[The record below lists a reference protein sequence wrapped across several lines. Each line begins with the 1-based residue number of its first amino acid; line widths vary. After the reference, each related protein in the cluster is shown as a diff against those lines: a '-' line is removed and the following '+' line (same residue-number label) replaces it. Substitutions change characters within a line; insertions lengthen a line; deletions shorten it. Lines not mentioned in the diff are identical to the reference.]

1 MEKSLL
7 SIYSYFEKN
16 RRIFY
21 AVFVAAFL
29 FITYFALQVKF
40 EEDISKIIPKDKKIE
55 KLNEIFQ
62 NSKFIDKL
70 VIMVSLKDTNA
81 QKPDSLAAFAD
92 EFGAAVQNKLS
103 PYIKKVNFKVDDEV
117 VLKLFETINQRL
129 PIYLNEKDYLTIDTL
144 ITPEKVKASLQNDIR
159 TLSSPAGLALKK
171 IISNDPVGLSFI
183 GLKKLQ
189 QLQYD
194 KNFELYDDY
203 VITRDHKTLL
213 MFISPAYPPNNTG
226 KNAFFLEGL
235 DHIIDDLGS
244 KDFKSINATY
254 FGAVAGYAGNALQLR
269 EDTGITLG
277 ITIIVLVLF
286 LGLYFRKK
294 SAPLII
300 LIPVLFGGLFS
311 LTAIYFIK
319 GGLSVIALG
328 TGSVVLGIAVN
339 YSLHVFNHY
348 RHTKSVEQVIKDL
361 MLPLTIG
368 SFTTIGGFFC
378 LEFVQSEMLKDL
390 GLFAGFSLIG
400 ASFCSLVFLPQF
412 ITTKKEQGHHKIIQF
427 SWIDKMASY
436 NPEYNKFIV
445 IGIVVLTV
453 VFGYTANFVT
463 FEFDITDMN
472 YMSPKLKQAETK
484 LNRINK
490 FSLQS
495 VYLVTEGKTL
505 NEALVNN
512 EKLSDKIEKL
522 KEKNIVIKYS
532 GVSSLIISD
541 SLQKVRIERW
551 NKYWTAEKKQ
561 KLFATLE
568 QEGIAMGFRAS
579 AFDKFKTLLNKN
591 FDVADKNNM
600 AEIRKSFLDDFINE
614 AKGHSTVVTLVQT
627 SPKNKPVIYDAFKDN
642 PDVTVVDKQYL
653 TNKLVQIINSDF
665 TKIAVMSS
673 MLVLIVLWLTYG
685 RIELTLVSFIPMFI
699 SMIWIL
705 GLMGIFG
712 IGFNIINIIISALI
726 FGLGDDYSLYIMDGL
741 LQEYKTGKK
750 ILSSYKTSIFLSAI
764 TTVTGLG
771 VLIFARHPALKSIAF
786 ISIIGIC
793 CVVIMAQI
801 LIPFLFSILVKNRTM
816 KKQFPWTFTGFL
828 KSIFA
833 FSYFVTGCI
842 ILTILGL
849 LFKLNPF
856 SKEKGKFVYHYIL
869 SKLAWSMIYIMANV
883 KKKIIDPQ
891 YANFSEPAV
900 IISNHQSFLDILS
913 MVMLHPRLIL
923 LTNNW
928 VWNSPVFGA
937 VARMADF
944 YPVAR
949 GAENSIELLAGRV
962 KQGYSIVIFPEG
974 TRSVDGEIKRFHKGA
989 FYLAEQLNIDILPVL
1004 IHGTGYTMTKG
1015 DFLLKDGK
1023 ISIKYLPRIKQ
1034 NDARFGTGY
1043 AEKTKLISRYY
1054 KEEFKQLSRETERPA
1069 YFKEQLIYNYLY
1081 KGPILEWH
1089 LKLKLRIEK
1098 NYQLFHELLPAKGKM
1113 LNIGCGYGFMAYL
1126 LHFASKEREITG
1138 IDADE
1143 DKIETASNCFSKDNK
1158 INFIF
1163 GDVLVFSFET
1173 YDAIIMAGVLHNM
1186 QPADQKLVI
1195 AKCISSLNPGG
1206 LLIIRAGNK
1215 DLTQRNSGN
1224 VLTRFFSTNFFK
1236 FNRTTSDGLPWLS
1249 GQLVKDVAAAHHMKC
1264 IAADEAKYTSDIV
1277 FIIKNEPLNNGEF

>member
-7 SIYSYFEKN
+7 IIYHYFAKN
-16 RRIFY
+16 RRAFY
-21 AVFVAAFL
+21 LVFAATFL

-70 VIMVSLKDTNA
+70 VIMVSLKDTTA
-81 QKPDSLAAFAD
+81 QNPDSLVAYAD
-92 EFGAAVQNKLS
+92 VFGAAVQDKLA
-103 PYIKKVNFKVDDEV
+103 PYIRKVNFRIDDEIA
-117 VLKLFETINQRL
+117 LKLFETISQRL

-144 ITPEKVKASLQNDIR
+144 ITPEKVKATLQSDIR
-159 TLSSPAGLALKK
+159 TLSSPAGIALKK
-171 IISNDPVGLSFI
+171 IIVNDPVGLSFI

-203 VITRDHKTLL
+203 VITKDHKSLL
-213 MFISPAYPPNNTG
+213 MFITPAYPPNNTG
-226 KNAFFLEGL
+226 KNTLFLKGL
-235 DHIIDDLGS
+235 DNILNDLNS
-244 KDFKSINATY
+244 KGFKNINASY
-254 FGAVAGYAGNALQLR
+254 FGAVAGFVSNASQLR
-269 EDTGITLG
+269 QDTNLTLG
-277 ITIIVLVLF
+277 ITVVVLVLF

-294 SAPLII
+294 RAPFII
-300 LIPVLFGGLFS
+300 LIPVLFGALFS
-311 LTAIYFIK
+311 LTIIYFVK
-319 GGLSVIALG
+319 GSLSVIALG
-328 TGSVVLGIAVN
+328 TGSVVLGIAIN

-348 RHTKSVEQVIKDL
+348 RHTKSIEQVIKDL
-361 MLPLTIG
+361 TLPLTVG

-400 ASFCSLVFLPQF
+400 ASLCSLIFLPQF
-412 ITTKKEQGHHKIIQF
+412 ISTKKEQSQHKIIQF

-445 IGIVVLTV
+445 IGIILLTV
-453 VFGYTANFVT
+453 AFGYTANYVT
-463 FEFDITDMN
+463 FEFDLADMS
-472 YMSPKLKQAETK
+472 YMTPKLKLAEAK

-495 VYLVTEGKTL
+495 VYLVTEGQTL
-505 NEALVNN
+505 DDALVNN
-512 EKLSDKIEKL
+512 EKLSAEIEVL
-522 KEKNIVIKYS
+522 KQKNIVIKYS

-541 SLQKVRIERW
+541 SLQKERIERW
-551 NKYWTAEKKQ
+551 NKYWTPEKKKQ
-561 KLFATLE
+561 LFAALE
-568 QEGIAMGFRAS
+568 QQGIAMGFKAA
-579 AFDKFKTLLNKN
+579 AFDNFKALLNK
-591 FDVADKNNM
+591 DYPIGDKQNL
-600 AEIRKSFLDDFINE
+600 AAIRKSFLDDFINE
-614 AKGHSTVVTLVQT
+614 KPGHSTVVTLVQT
-627 SPKNKPVIYDAFKDN
+627 TPKNKAAVYDAFKDN
-642 PDVTVVDKQYL
+642 PNVTVVDKQYI
-653 TNKLVQIINSDF
+653 TTKLVQIINSDF
-665 TKIAVMSS
+665 TQIAVMSS
-673 MLVLIVLWLTYG
+673 LLVLIVLWLTYG

-705 GLMGIFG
+705 GIMGIFG

-764 TTVTGLG
+764 TTITGLG

-801 LIPFLFSILVKNRTM
+801 LIPFLFNILVRNRTE
-816 KKQFPWTFTGFL
+816 KKRFPWTFTGFL

-842 ILTILGL
+842 LLTILGF

-856 SKEKGKFVYHYIL
+856 NKEKGKFVYHYIL
-869 SKLAWSMIYIMANV
+869 SKFTKSMIYIMMNV
-883 KKKIIDPQ
+883 KKEIIGPQ
-891 YANFSEPAV
+891 HANFSDPAV
-900 IISNHQSFLDILS
+900 IICNHQSFLDILS
-913 MVMLHPRLIL
+913 MVMLHPKLIL

-944 YPVAR
+944 YPVAN
-949 GAENSIELLAGRV
+949 GAENSIELLADRV
-962 KQGYSIVIFPEG
+962 KHGYSVVIFPEG
-974 TRSVDGEIKRFHKGA
+974 TRTVDGEIKRFHKGA

-1023 ISIKYLPRIKQ
+1023 ITIKYLPRIKQ
-1034 NDARFGTGY
+1034 GDTQFGTGY
-1043 AEKTKLISRYY
+1043 SERTKLIGRYFKDEY
-1054 KEEFKQLSRETERPA
+1054 KKLSIAIEQPV

-1081 KGPILEWH
+1081 KGPLLEWQ
-1089 LKLKLRIEK
+1089 LKIKLWREK

-1113 LNIGCGYGFMAYL
+1113 LDIGSDYGFMTYL
-1126 LHFASKEREITG
+1126 LHFASKEREFTG
-1138 IDADE
+1138 IDNDE
-1143 DKIETASNCFSKDNK
+1143 EKVEMANNCFSKDNK

-1163 GDVLVFSFET
+1163 ADILEFPLDN
-1173 YDAIIMAGVLHNM
+1173 YDAIIMADALAGVH
-1186 QPADQKLVI
+1186 QADQKLI
-1195 AKCISSLNPGG
+1195 IEKCISHLNPEGR
-1206 LLIIRAGNK
+1206 LIIRTDNK
-1215 DLTQRNSGN
+1215 DLNSKEK
-1224 VLTRFFSTNFFK
+1224 SA
-1236 FNRTTSDGLPWLS
+1236 SYLS
-1249 GQLVKDVAAAHHMKC
+1249 GQLVEDVAAANGMQCAVINQVKN
-1264 IAADEAKYTSDIV
+1264 TTDIV
-1277 FIIKNEPLNNGEF
+1277 FVINRGG

>member
-7 SIYSYFEKN
+7 SIYSYFAKN
-16 RRIFY
+16 RRVFYIFFG
-21 AVFVAAFL
+21 ASFFL
-29 FITYFALQVKF
+29 MTYFALKVKF
-40 EEDISKIIPKDKKIE
+40 EEDISKVIPKDKKIE

-70 VIMVSLKDTNA
+70 VIMVSLKDTTAN
-81 QKPDSLAAFAD
+81 KPDSLVAFAN
-92 EFGAAVQNKLS
+92 EFGDTVQTQLK

-117 VLKLFETINQRL
+117 VLNLFETISQRL
-129 PIYLNEKDYLTIDTL
+129 PIILNEKDYLAIDTL
-144 ITPEKVKASLQNDIR
+144 ITPEKVKESLQYDLR
-159 TLSSPAGLALKK
+159 TISSPTGIGLKK
-171 IISNDPVGLSFI
+171 IISTDPVGLSFI

-203 VITRDHKTLL
+203 VMTKDHKTLL
-213 MFISPAYPPNNTG
+213 LFITPVYPPNNTE
-226 KNAFFLEGL
+226 KNAQFLAGL
-235 DHIIDDLGS
+235 DNIISNLS
-244 KDFKSINATY
+244 NKEFKSINATY
-254 FGAVAGYAGNALQLR
+254 FGSTAGFVGNALQMRQDIYL
-269 EDTGITLG
+269 TLG
-277 ITIIVLVLF
+277 ITIIVLVVF

-294 SAPLII
+294 TAPFII

-319 GGLSVIALG
+319 GSLSVIALG
-328 TGSVVLGIAVN
+328 TGSVVLGIAIN

-348 RHTKSVEQVIKDL
+348 RHTKSVKQVIKDL
-361 MLPLTIG
+361 TMPLTIG

-412 ITTKKEQGHHKIIQF
+412 ITSRKEQKHHKVIQF

-445 IGIVVLTV
+445 IGIILLTV
-453 VFGYTANFVT
+453 VFGYTANYVT
-463 FEFDITDMN
+463 FEFDLADMN
-472 YMSPKLKQAETK
+472 YITPKLKVAQAK

-495 VYLVTEGKTL
+495 VYLVTEGHTL
-505 NEALVNN
+505 NDALANN
-512 EKLSDKIEKL
+512 EKLSNEIEAL
-522 KEKNIVIKYS
+522 KEKNVVIKYS

-541 SLQKVRIERW
+541 SLQKARIERW
-551 NKYWTAEKKQ
+551 EKYWTAEKKQ
-561 KLFATLE
+561 KLFATLQ
-568 QEGIAMGFRAS
+568 QEGLPMGFKAS
-579 AFDKFKTLLNKN
+579 AFDKFKTMLNKTYGL
-591 FDVADKNNM
+591 ADKQNM
-600 AEIRKSFLDDFINE
+600 AELRKSFLDDFINE
-614 AKGHSTVVTLVQT
+614 SATHATVVTLVQT
-627 SPKNKPVIYDAFKDN
+627 TPQNKQKVYDAFKDN
-642 PDVTVVDKQYL
+642 PNVTVVDKQYL

-665 TKIAVMSS
+665 TQIAIMSS

-712 IGFNIINIIISALI
+712 IEFNIINIIISALI

-741 LQEYKTGKK
+741 QQEYKTGKK

-771 VLIFARHPALKSIAF
+771 VLIFAKHPALKSIAF

-801 LIPFLFSILVKNRTM
+801 LIPFLFNNLVRNRTI

-833 FSYFVTGCI
+833 FTYFVTGCI
-842 ILTILGL
+842 ILTVLGL

-856 SKEKGKFVYHYIL
+856 KKETGKLVYHFIL
-869 SKLAWSMIYIMANV
+869 SKFTWSMIYIMVNV
-883 KKKIIDPQ
+883 KKKIIDKQ
-891 YANFSEPAV
+891 YADFSEPSV
-900 IISNHQSFLDILS
+900 IIANHQSFLDILS
-913 MVMLHPRLIL
+913 IVMLNPRLVF

-937 VARMADF
+937 IARMADF

-949 GAENSIELLAGRV
+949 GAENSIELLADRV
-962 KQGYSIVIFPEG
+962 KHGYSIVIFPEG

-989 FYLAEQLNIDILPVL
+989 FFLAEQLNLDIMPIL

-1034 NDARFGTGY
+1034 TDTRFGVGY
-1043 AEKTKLISRYY
+1043 AEKTKLISRYF
-1054 KEEFKQLSRETERPA
+1054 KDEFEKLSIETECPS
-1069 YFKEQLIYNYLY
+1069 YFKEQLIYNFLY
-1081 KGPILEWH
+1081 KGPVLEWK
-1089 LKLKLRIEK
+1089 LKLKLRLEK
-1098 NYQLFHELLPAKGKM
+1098 NYQLYHELAPAKGKM
-1113 LNIGCGYGFMAYL
+1113 LDVGCGFGFMTYL
-1126 LHFASKEREITG
+1126 LHFASKDREFTG
-1138 IDADE
+1138 IDLDE
-1143 DKIETASNCFSKDNK
+1143 DKIEMANNCFSKDSK

-1163 GDVLVFSFET
+1163 GDALEFVFET
-1173 YDAIIMAGVLHNM
+1173 YDAIFMADVLHYM
-1186 QPADQKLVI
+1186 RPDEQKLLI
-1195 AKCISSLNPGG
+1195 EKSISHLNPGG
-1206 LLIIRAGNK
+1206 VLIIRADNK
-1215 DLTQRNSGN
+1215 DVNRQNKGEGFA
-1224 VLTRFFSTNFFK
+1224 RFFSTDFFK
-1236 FNRTTSDGLPWLS
+1236 FDKTDQGDISYLS
-1249 GQLVKDVAAAHHMKC
+1249 GQLVKDVAATHRKEC
-1264 IAADEAKYTSDIV
+1264 TVIDQNKNTSDIV
-1277 FIIKNEPLNNGEF
+1277 FVIE

>member
-7 SIYSYFEKN
+7 GIYSYFAKN
-16 RRIFY
+16 RRPFYIIF
-21 AVFVAAFL
+21 AAAFL
-29 FITYFALQVKF
+29 FITYFASRVKL
-40 EEDISKIIPKDKKIE
+40 EEDISKIIPKDKKID

-70 VIMVSLKDTNA
+70 VIMVSLKDTTA
-81 QKPDSLAAFAD
+81 EKPDSLVAYAD
-92 EFGAAVQNKLS
+92 EFGTTVQKKLNH
-103 PYIKKVNFKVDDEV
+103 YIKKVNFKVDDEV
-117 VLKLFETINQRL
+117 ALKLFETISQRL
-129 PIYLNEKDYLTIDTL
+129 PIYLNDKDYLTIDTL
-144 ITPEKVKASLQNDIR
+144 ITPEKVKASLQYDIR
-159 TLSSPAGLALKK
+159 TLSSPTGIALKK

-194 KNFELYDDY
+194 KNFELYDGY
-203 VITRDHKTLL
+203 VVTKDHKNLL
-213 MFISPAYPPNNTG
+213 MFIAPAYPPNNTG
-226 KNAFFLEGL
+226 ENAIFLQGL
-235 DHIIDDLGS
+235 DNVLNDLS
-244 KDFKSINATY
+244 SQNFKGINASY
-254 FGAVAGYAGNALQLR
+254 FGAVAGFAGNAVQLR
-269 EDTGITLG
+269 QDTGLTLT

-300 LIPVLFGGLFS
+300 LIPVLFGALFS
-311 LTAIYFIK
+311 LTVIYFIK

-328 TGSVVLGIAVN
+328 TGSVVLGIAIN

-412 ITTKKEQGHHKIIQF
+412 ITTKQEKQHHKIIQF
-427 SWIDKMASY
+427 SWIDKMAAY

-445 IGIVVLTV
+445 ICIVVLTI
-453 VFGYTANFVT
+453 VFGYTANYVS
-463 FEFDITDMN
+463 FEFDLAGMN
-472 YMSPKLKQAETK
+472 YMSPKLKQAEAK
-484 LNRINK
+484 LNKINK

-505 NEALVNN
+505 DEALVNN
-512 EKLSDKIEKL
+512 EKLSDQIETLQK
-522 KEKNIVIKYS
+522 KNIVIKYS

-541 SLQKVRIERW
+541 SLQKTRIERW
-551 NKYWTAEKKQ
+551 KKYWTDEKKQ

-568 QEGIAMGFRAS
+568 QQGIAIGFKAT

-591 FDVADKNNM
+591 YDVADKQNM

-614 AKGHSTVVTLVQT
+614 RAGHSTVVTLVQT
-627 SPKNKPVIYDAFKDN
+627 TPKNKPVIYDAFKDN
-642 PDVTVVDKQYL
+642 QNVTVVDKQYL
-653 TNKLVQIINSDF
+653 TNKLVLIINSDF

-673 MLVLIVLWLTYG
+673 LLVLTVLWLTYG
-685 RIELTLVSFIPMFI
+685 RIELTLVSFIPMFT

-705 GLMGIFG
+705 GLMGILS
-712 IGFNIINIIISALI
+712 IEFNIINIIISALI

-750 ILSSYKTSIFLSAI
+750 VMSSYKTSIFLSAI
-764 TTVTGLG
+764 TTITGLG
-771 VLIFARHPALKSIAF
+771 VLIFAQHPALKSIAF

-801 LIPFLFSILVKNRTM
+801 LIPFLFNILVRNRTV

-828 KSIFA
+828 KSVFA

-842 ILTILGL
+842 ILTILGF
-849 LFKLNPF
+849 LFKLIPF
-856 SKEKGKFVYHYIL
+856 SKEKVKFVYHYII
-869 SKLAWSMIYIMANV
+869 SKLTWSMMYIMINV

-891 YANFSEPAV
+891 HADFSEPAIV
-900 IISNHQSFLDILS
+900 ISNHQSFLDILS
-913 MVMLHPRLIL
+913 MVMLHPKLIL

-937 VARMADF
+937 IARMADF
-944 YPVAR
+944 YPVAH
-949 GAENSIELLAGRV
+949 GAENSIELLADRV
-962 KQGYSIVIFPEG
+962 KHGYSIVVFPEG
-974 TRSVDGEIKRFHKGA
+974 TRAVDGEIKRFHKGA
-989 FYLAEQLNIDILPVL
+989 FYLAEQLNIDVLPIL

-1023 ISIKYLPRIKQ
+1023 ISIKFLPRIKQ
-1034 NDARFGTGY
+1034 SDTRFGIGY
-1043 AEKTKLISRYY
+1043 AEKTKLIGRYF
-1054 KEEFKQLSRETERPA
+1054 KEQFKQFSIENEQPG

-1089 LKLKLRIEK
+1089 LKIKLRIEK
-1098 NYQLFHELLPAKGKM
+1098 NYQIFHELLPPKGKM
-1113 LNIGCGYGFMAYL
+1113 LDIGCGYGFMPYL
-1126 LHFASKEREITG
+1126 LHFTSKEREFTG
-1138 IDADE
+1138 IDNDE
-1143 DKIETASNCFSKDNK
+1143 DKIETANNCFSKDNK

-1163 GDVLVFSFET
+1163 GNALELPFDT
-1173 YDAIIMAGVLHNM
+1173 YDAIIMADVLPSM
-1186 QPADQKLVI
+1186 QAKDQKLI
-1195 AKCISSLNPGG
+1195 IEKCIDHLNPGG
-1206 LLIIRAGNK
+1206 MLIIRTDNKNLTQKDTGTILTRIFSPKPFIFNRATSNGSPCLSSQFVK
-1215 DLTQRNSGN
+1215 DLA
-1224 VLTRFFSTNFFK
+1224 TNQNIK
-1236 FNRTTSDGLPWLS
+1236 YTVIDN
-1249 GQLVKDVAAAHHMKC
+1249 
-1264 IAADEAKYTSDIV
+1264 EKYTSDIV
-1277 FIIKNEPLNNGEF
+1277 FVLERRQLN

>member
-7 SIYSYFEKN
+7 IIYHYFAKN
-16 RRIFY
+16 RRAFY
-21 AVFVAAFL
+21 LVFAATFL

-70 VIMVSLKDTNA
+70 VIMVSLKDTTA
-81 QKPDSLAAFAD
+81 QNPDSLVAYAD
-92 EFGAAVQNKLS
+92 VFGAAVHDKLA
-103 PYIKKVNFKVDDEV
+103 PYIRKVNFRIDDEIA
-117 VLKLFETINQRL
+117 LKLFETISQRL

-144 ITPEKVKASLQNDIR
+144 ITPEKVKATLQSDIR
-159 TLSSPAGLALKK
+159 TLSSPAGIALKK
-171 IISNDPVGLSFI
+171 IIVNDPVGLSFI

-203 VITRDHKTLL
+203 VITKDHKSLL
-213 MFISPAYPPNNTG
+213 MFITPAYPPNNTG
-226 KNAFFLEGL
+226 KNTLFLKGL
-235 DHIIDDLGS
+235 DNILNDLNS
-244 KDFKSINATY
+244 KGFKNINASY
-254 FGAVAGYAGNALQLR
+254 FGAVAGFVSNASQLR
-269 EDTGITLG
+269 QDTNLTLG
-277 ITIIVLVLF
+277 ITVVVLVLF

-294 SAPLII
+294 RAPFII
-300 LIPVLFGGLFS
+300 LIPVLFGALFS
-311 LTAIYFIK
+311 LTIIYFVK
-319 GGLSVIALG
+319 GSLSVIALG
-328 TGSVVLGIAVN
+328 TGSVVLGIAIN

-348 RHTKSVEQVIKDL
+348 RHTKSIEQVIKDL
-361 MLPLTIG
+361 TLPLTVG

-400 ASFCSLVFLPQF
+400 ASLCSLIFLPQF
-412 ITTKKEQGHHKIIQF
+412 ISTKKEQSQHKIIQF

-445 IGIVVLTV
+445 IGIILLTV
-453 VFGYTANFVT
+453 AFGYTANYVT
-463 FEFDITDMN
+463 FEFDLADMS
-472 YMSPKLKQAETK
+472 YMTPKLKLAEAK

-505 NEALVNN
+505 DDALVNN
-512 EKLSDKIEKL
+512 EKLSAEIEVL
-522 KEKNIVIKYS
+522 KQKNIVIKYS

-541 SLQKVRIERW
+541 SLQKERIERW
-551 NKYWTAEKKQ
+551 NKYWTPEKKKQ
-561 KLFATLE
+561 LFATLE
-568 QEGIAMGFRAS
+568 QQGVAMGFKAA
-579 AFDKFKTLLNKN
+579 AFDNFKALLNK
-591 FDVADKNNM
+591 DYPIGDKQNL
-600 AEIRKSFLDDFINE
+600 AAIRKSFLDDFINE
-614 AKGHSTVVTLVQT
+614 KPGHSTVVTLVQT
-627 SPKNKPVIYDAFKDN
+627 TPKNKAAVYDAFKDN
-642 PDVTVVDKQYL
+642 PNVTVVDKQYI
-653 TNKLVQIINSDF
+653 TTKLVQIINSDF
-665 TKIAVMSS
+665 TRIAVMSS
-673 MLVLIVLWLTYG
+673 LLVLIVLWLTYG

-705 GLMGIFG
+705 GIMGIFG

-764 TTVTGLG
+764 TTITGLG

-801 LIPFLFSILVKNRTM
+801 LIPFLFNILVRNRTE
-816 KKQFPWTFTGFL
+816 KKRFPWTFTGFL

-842 ILTILGL
+842 LLTILGF

-856 SKEKGKFVYHYIL
+856 NKEKGKFVYHYIL
-869 SKLAWSMIYIMANV
+869 SKFTKSMIYIMMNV
-883 KKKIIDPQ
+883 KKEIIDPQ
-891 YANFSEPAV
+891 HANFSDPAV
-900 IISNHQSFLDILS
+900 IICNHQSFLDILS
-913 MVMLHPRLIL
+913 MVMLHPKLIL

-944 YPVAR
+944 YPVAN
-949 GAENSIELLAGRV
+949 GAENSIELLADRV
-962 KQGYSIVIFPEG
+962 KHGYSVVIFPEG
-974 TRSVDGEIKRFHKGA
+974 TRTVDGEIKRFHKGA

-1023 ISIKYLPRIKQ
+1023 ITIKYLPRIKQ
-1034 NDARFGTGY
+1034 GDTQFGTGY
-1043 AEKTKLISRYY
+1043 SERTKLIGRYFKDEY
-1054 KEEFKQLSRETERPA
+1054 KKLSIAIEQPA

-1081 KGPILEWH
+1081 KGPLLEWQ
-1089 LKLKLRIEK
+1089 LKIKLWREK

-1113 LNIGCGYGFMAYL
+1113 LDVGSDYGFMTYL
-1126 LHFASKEREITG
+1126 LHFASKEREFTG
-1138 IDADE
+1138 VDNDE
-1143 DKIETASNCFSKDNK
+1143 EKVEMANNCFSKDNK

-1163 GDVLVFSFET
+1163 ADILEFPFES
-1173 YDAIIMAGVLHNM
+1173 YDAIIMADALAGV
-1186 QPADQKLVI
+1186 QQADKKLI
-1195 AKCISSLNPGG
+1195 IEKCISHLNPEGR
-1206 LLIIRAGNK
+1206 LIIRTDNK
-1215 DLTQRNSGN
+1215 ELNPKEKSA
-1224 VLTRFFSTNFFK
+1224 SY
-1236 FNRTTSDGLPWLS
+1236 LS
-1249 GQLVKDVAAAHHMKC
+1249 GQLVEDVAAANDMQCAVINQVKN
-1264 IAADEAKYTSDIV
+1264 TTDIV
-1277 FIIKNEPLNNGEF
+1277 FVINRGG